1 MEPTAFNAAVATIQ
15 AGLRQYVATRPIAL
29 QDMYL
34 ARFLPPVRGTAADI
48 KGGGNFRITTQ
59 PAALTAVDSPY
70 FKVGGLKLDNKEAV
84 GFKITAEVKLSE
96 SNQDQMHEAAQN
108 EIVRAYSTGATPN
121 VQSIYEGFIAR
132 LNEDGVLLS
141 LDYGEEQYRALTLA
155 YGKLDVIDGNTG
167 LAATADFK
175 VPDTNKVERTIAAG
189 DAYHLP
195 GSKFWDDVQTARERL
210 NVEPVAITDPET
222 WQVARA
228 EAIWQ
233 GRGPRILTVG
243 SLKPVKNHALLL
255 RAFARLAMPQARLMI
270 VGQGPEE
277 GSLRQLVAELG
288 LGQRVILAG
297 FHADPAALYATADL
311 FALSSDHE
319 GFGNVL
325 VEALSYGLPV
335 VSTDCPA
342 GPAEILGGGRWG
354 GLVPVGDEEALAG
367 AMAAALSA
375 PVDRDALRA
384 RAADFAPEIAAR
396 KYLDLVGLS

>member
-1 MEPTAFNAAVATIQ
+1 MVKICLLLPDLRGGGAERVSLDLGHAFAALGHEVEFALMRRAGDFLAEAEAAFPVADLAAPRVRQVLPGLTAYLRRSRPDVVLAAMWPLTVLAQVAQRLSGHRCRVIVSEHGMLSEQ
-15 AGLRQYVATRPIAL
+15 YKAWGLVHRVMLGASTGLGYR
-29 QDMYL
+29 L
-34 ARFLPPVRGTAADI
+34 ADARVGVSDGVAAD
-48 KGGGNFRITTQ
+48 
-59 PAALTAVDSPY
+59 
-70 FKVGGLKLDNKEAV
+70 
-84 GFKITAEVKLSE
+84 
-96 SNQDQMHEAAQN
+96 M
-108 EIVRAYSTGATPN
+108 
-121 VQSIYEGFIAR
+121 AR
-132 LNEDGVLLS
+132 LS
-141 LDYGEEQYRALTLA
+141 RMA
-155 YGKLDVIDGNTG
+155 
-167 LAATADFK
+167 
-175 VPDTNKVERTIAAG
+175 R
-189 DAYHLP
+189 
-195 GSKFWDDVQTARERL
+195 SKFAAIHNPLRRL
-210 NVEPVAITDPET
+210 ADPET
-222 WQVARA
+222 GQVARA

-277 GSLRQLVAELG
+277 GSLRQLVADLG
-288 LGQRVILAG
+288 LGERVILAG

-342 GPAEILGGGRWG
+342 GPSEILGGGRWG
-354 GLVPVGDEEALAG
+354 RLVPVGDEEALAG
-367 AMAAALSA
+367 AMAGALSA